1 MRRGWR
7 IAAKDVRITARDRS
21 ALLILLAMP
30 AVLILILNMAFGNM
44 STSSDPV
51 PTAIVNKDGGE
62 IGRRLVEG
70 FTTNADIKRLTTVTV
85 TKNEQAVRREVARGD
100 LAAVLVIPSDFTAKI
115 ESATP
120 VTIEVLGD
128 PGSQVSASIFAGV
141 AQAIGTRIS
150 AASIGAQTAVEAL
163 QASRL
168 VTSPEAFARYVSDA
182 SKALAA
188 DDALTR
194 VSIRTRGA
202 RTDTE
207 APTFSGKD
215 FYGPAQIS
223 LFLLFGSMFGAFAML
238 RERRENTLARLLTT
252 PTGRQQIVGGKMG
265 GIWVVGVLQFLVL
278 LGFTLAIGTDWGS
291 VPGAIA
297 IGAAEAFAATGLA
310 MVYVGFAK
318 TERAVG
324 AIGPTVAILMGAAGG
339 SWMPTFAM
347 PEWLQPLH
355 YFTINGWALDGFYAL
370 QLGQPFSAVI
380 VNIVV
385 LIAMGL
391 VLGAIGVSRLRWE
404 L

>member
-1 MRRGWR
+1 LRRVLRIGW
-7 IAAKDVRITARDRS
+7 KDVRITARDRS

-44 STSSDPV
+44 SGTSDPV
-51 PTAIVNKDGGE
+51 PTRIVNNDRGE
-62 IGRRLVEG
+62 IGKRIVDG
-70 FTTNADIKRLTTVTV
+70 FTGSEDIKRLTTVKV
-85 TKNEQAVRREVARGD
+85 TKDESAARLAVAKGD
-100 LAAVLVIPSDFTAKI
+100 VAAVLVIPSDFTAKV

-120 VTIEVLGD
+120 VTMEVLGD
-128 PGSQVSASIFAGV
+128 PGRQVSASIFAGV

-150 AASIGAQTAVEAL
+150 AASVGAQTSVEAL
-163 QASRL
+163 RASRL
-168 VTSPEAFARYVSDA
+168 IVSPERFGTYIADA
-182 SKALAA
+182 TKAMSTDAALTGVTIEVRGAKAA
-188 DDALTR
+188 DDA
-194 VSIRTRGA
+194 
-202 RTDTE
+202 
-207 APTFSGKD
+207 PTFNGKD

-252 PTGRQQIVGGKMG
+252 PARREEIVGGKMA
-265 GIWVVGVLQFLVL
+265 GIWVVGVLQFVVL
-278 LGFTLAIGTDWGS
+278 LVFTLAIGTNWGS
-291 VPGAIA
+291 VPGALV

-310 MVYVGFAK
+310 MVYVGFGK

-347 PEWLQPLH
+347 PDWLKPLH

-370 QLGQPFSAVI
+370 QLGKPFSAVVI
-380 VNIVV
+380 DVVV
-385 LIAMGL
+385 LIVMGL

-404 L
+404 R